1 MAIGHSINLNS
12 PELHEMEAKGRFHLR
27 AFLLSQEMTDVMM
40 RSADFI
46 QELRDD
52 LGIRFCLACE
62 FMTYDL
68 EDAFS
73 ASTDA
78 LSRCGF
84 FPYAELAYEFDA
96 FQTLLLQG
104 SFKST
109 RDSMRRMLDVCLTA
123 VVYLLGLKDEEE
135 ARKWVAS
142 EVKTTMVTGNIRY
155 LEKHPDVAAL
165 DGRFKFTENLHAL
178 YGCLSNYCHSRGVEF
193 STGIRKGSQMDF
205 NGIIMRGFNANE
217 CRKVMEEFVAV
228 VGQLAILLVIQ
239 NIGLLAPVDKDAKW
253 GLSGPISGF
262 FYEHQTQ
269 RLFEV
274 MPKQYA
280 EYFKEL
286 AASDPRVK
294 SLREHLDS
302 LPNVTETEMQQQ
314 ADEINEVIRNG

>member
-1 MAIGHSINLNS
+1 
-12 PELHEMEAKGRFHLR
+12 
-27 AFLLSQEMTDVMM
+27 M

-52 LGIRFCLACE
+52 LGARFRLACE
-62 FMTYDL
+62 FMAYDL

-73 ASTDA
+73 ASMDA
-78 LSRCGF
+78 LRRCGF
-84 FPYAELAYEFDA
+84 FPCSELMYEFDA

-104 SFKST
+104 AFKST

-123 VVYLLGLKDEEE
+123 VVYLLNLKDEED

-142 EVKTTMVTGNIRY
+142 EVKTTMAMANIKC
-155 LEKHPDVAAL
+155 LKQHLDVAVL
-165 DGRFKFTENLHAL
+165 DKRFKFTDNLHSL
-178 YGCLSNYCHSRGVEF
+178 YGRLSNYCHSRGVEF

-205 NGIIMRGFNANE
+205 NGIIMRGFNADE

-239 NIGLLAPVDKDAKW
+239 NVGLLAPVDKDAKW
-253 GLSGPISGF
+253 GLCGPISGF

-274 MPKQYA
+274 MPKEYA

-286 AASDPRVK
+286 AALDSRVK
-294 SLREHLDS
+294 SLREYLDS
-302 LPNVTETEMQQQ
+302 LPDVTEADMQQQ
-314 ADEINEVIRNG
+314 ADEINEVMRNG